1 MVPPRSLDAAASLLG
16 QSRLTWGPDRCPEC
30 GAWRVSMQQ
39 QVEEKHDFIK
49 DSPFE
54 FDSEL
59 D

>member
-1 MVPPRSLDAAASLLG
+1 MYLYACKNELCGWIEARSYP
-16 QSRLTWGPDRCPEC
+16 WGPDRCPEC